1 MYLVENCN
9 IVSRLYTCPNP
20 CILLNKKS
28 LRYDLFFVGCTSK
41 NVSWTYKIKLEMCL
55 HKDII
60 FYIFL
65 HLSLDTPEVH

>member
-1 MYLVENCN
+1 
-9 IVSRLYTCPNP
+9 
-20 CILLNKKS
+20 
-28 LRYDLFFVGCTSK
+28 
-41 NVSWTYKIKLEMCL
+41 VSWTYKIKLEMCL